1 MAKDLVGVDFLHAEG
16 FGVSWAQAFV
26 GMAMSVWVRLH
37 ALSVLGREGGGGGGQ
52 VSSFLVGVSGRT
64 R

>member
-1 MAKDLVGVDFLHAEG
+1 MAKDLVGVDFLRAEG
-16 FGVSWAQAFV
+16 FRVSWAQA
-26 GMAMSVWVRLH
+26 SV
-37 ALSVLGREGGGGGGQ
+37 SVLCLFGSICTCCRFSGGGGGGGGQ